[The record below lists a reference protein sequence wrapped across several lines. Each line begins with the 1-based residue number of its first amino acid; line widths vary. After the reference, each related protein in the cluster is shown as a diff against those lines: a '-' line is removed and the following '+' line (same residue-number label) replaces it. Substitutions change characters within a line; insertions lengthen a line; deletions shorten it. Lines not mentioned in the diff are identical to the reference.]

1 MLSIKNLNKSF
12 GKNLVLNNVNLE
24 LSSGKILGLL
34 GPNGSGKTSLMKIL
48 VNLGAYDSG
57 EIEIMGEKLC
67 KETNRHISYLPD
79 VIFLDENMSIG
90 QAIANHKFF
99 YEDFNEAKSEKLL
112 NELKLDK
119 KQKIKRLSKG
129 MKEKLNLI
137 LVLSRD
143 AKLYILDEPIAGVD
157 IVTRQQILK
166 LIIENINEDASVIV
180 TTHLI
185 KDIEQIFDEVCFLN
199 EGNISEIYNV
209 EDVRV
214 NNEKSVEEL
223 YLEFFGGVINA

>member
-12 GKNLVLNNVNLE
+12 GSNLILNNVNLE
-24 LSSGKILGLL
+24 LSNGKILGLL

-48 VNLGAYDSG
+48 VNIGAYDSG

-67 KETNRHISYLPD
+67 KETNRYISYLPD

-90 QAIANHKFF
+90 QAISNHKLF
-99 YEDFNEAKSEKLL
+99 YKDFNEEKSEKLL
-112 NELKLDK
+112 KELKLDK

-143 AKLYILDEPIAGVD
+143 AKLFILDEPIAGVD

-199 EGNISEIYNV
+199 EGNISKIYNV
-209 EDVRV
+209 EEVRV